1 MFKRILLKLSG
12 EALKGKNFNIDPQI
26 VKKIAEEIKEIKD
39 LNIEIIIIVGAGNI
53 WRGLLGQ
60 ELGMVRS
67 QSDYMGMLGTIIN
80 SLALQD
86 ALNNLQVET
95 RVMTAFS
102 VTAISEPYIKERA
115 IRHLEKNRVV
125 ILGAGLG
132 LPYFSTD
139 TAAALRSAELNV
151 DAILMAK
158 NGVEGVYNK
167 DPKKYDD
174 AVLLKN
180 LQYKDIIYQRLNIMD
195 ITAVSLCWENKID
208 ILVFDMNIKGN
219 IKKVIL
225 KENIGTLITSKE
237 EKCGKFIEGNSN
249 KNRI

>member
-12 EALKGKNFNIDPQI
+12 EALKGKKFNIDPQI

-39 LNIEIIIIVGAGNI
+39 LGIEIVIIVGAGNI

-60 ELGMVRS
+60 ELGIERS

-86 ALNNLQVET
+86 ALNRLQIET
-95 RVMTAFS
+95 RTMTSFPVTS
-102 VTAISEPYIKERA
+102 VAELYIKERA

-139 TAAALRSAELNV
+139 TAAALRAAELGV
-151 DAILMAK
+151 DTIFMAK
-158 NGVEGVYNK
+158 NGIEGVYDK
-167 DPKKYDD
+167 DPKKNSD
-174 AVLLKN
+174 AILLKN
-180 LQYKDIIYQRLNIMD
+180 IQYKDIIYKRLNVMD
-195 ITAVSLCWENKID
+195 ITAVTLCWENNID
-208 ILVFDMNIKGN
+208 ILVFDMKIKGN

-225 KENIGTLITSKE
+225 NESIGTLITSKE
-237 EKCGKFIEGNSN
+237 NPNGRFI
-249 KNRI
+249 K